1 MKAMC
6 DGRQGGV
13 AVCAAC
19 WRTAKGRRG
28 TSQGRVRVGRGPA
41 LEADRWIRHACCQ
54 PSLSLAWAAGGNK
67 VFNGSQRYTE
77 LPAAS
82 VGNQ

>member
-1 MKAMC
+1 MC
-6 DGRQGGV
+6 GGRQGGV

-19 WRTAKGRRG
+19 WRTVKGRAEPVKGESGSDAAQPWRPIG
-28 TSQGRVRVGRGPA
+28 GYDAHVVK
-41 LEADRWIRHACCQ
+41 
-54 PSLSLAWAAGGNK
+54 PSLSLVRAAGGNK
-67 VFNGSQRYTE
+67 AFDRSHRDTE